1 MATFRK
7 YGGINRSPI
16 LNYVKHDILSSNS
29 SSFITSGLSNSKETF
44 LSDID
49 MSGNS
54 IINVNKIIFKDGYI
68 IDGSLTLNPTLAQV
82 LSNGNSAGSYN
93 IDMNGNTITNI
104 GYLNQTIPNN
114 INLFNSK
121 CQYSN
126 NSIVF
131 NNSQDIPNKQY
142 VDNIASGISPT
153 NLCDC
158 ATTEDISLN
167 LPGPILTT
175 IDGVSLTNGMRVLVK
190 CQDSS
195 NNVSSA
201 NINNGI
207 YVYSTTGYT
216 RATDCSGQD
225 VTNQLTFISDGTLN
239 GMKAFVQYLSGAI
252 ARINNLQYVPFYSIN
267 YNLGQGLEIVGGSTL
282 QVDNC
287 LNFLRSATII
297 RENGSNGVLD
307 FINKENSV
315 VTPNSASYIY
325 QSEGPLLIFNNYS
338 NRYIAPY
345 VLDNIENN
353 FGFYCDSSYGSHFP
367 LLFNAR
373 TFTLDLSSNAPGA
386 NSVKYIANN
395 STVAVPSYNI
405 GHNFYGNV
413 FLNTSGSYIQFPDG
427 SKQYSS
433 NMIAKSNI
441 FTTDIYNNTNTI
453 NFSNISSWGYNDYII
468 IKVSFFLQNTNT
480 NNSPYNTY
488 KWYFSTQGSYF
499 IYPKR
504 FIEPVWG
511 SLQPYQTTLYN
522 LSLNSINSNSTYDYV
537 DSTYAPFGR
546 QFWGMNINNQTNIS
560 PNTIPYLYC
569 SGNKSSSSSSF
580 NFHYV
585 NPTNYYYPPDSNHNF
600 NTYYSLVVELLT
612 NTTSNLVS
620 SSGFNI
626 SNF

>member
-7 YGGINRSPI
+7 YGGINRSSI

-29 SSFITSGLSNSKETF
+29 SSFTTSGLPNSKETF
-44 LSDID
+44 LSNID
-49 MSGNS
+49 MSDNS
-54 IINVNKIIFKDGYI
+54 IINVDKIIFKDGFI

-93 IDMNGNTITNI
+93 IDMNGNIITNI
-104 GYLNQTIPNN
+104 GYINQSIANN
-114 INLFNSK
+114 INSFNSK

-126 NSIVF
+126 NSLVF

-142 VDNIASGISPT
+142 VDNIASGIFPT
-153 NLCDC
+153 SSCDC
-158 ATTEDISLN
+158 ATTQDISLN

-175 IDGVSLTNGMRVLVK
+175 IDGVSLTDGMRVLVK

-195 NNVSSA
+195 NNVSSS
-201 NINNGI
+201 NVNNGI
-207 YVYSTTGYT
+207 YIYSSTGYT

-252 ARINNLQYVPFYSIN
+252 AGVNNLQYVPFYSIN

-345 VLDNIENN
+345 ILDNIENN

-405 GHNFYGNV
+405 GHNFYGN
-413 FLNTSGSYIQFPDG
+413 
-427 SKQYSS
+427 
-433 NMIAKSNI
+433 
-441 FTTDIYNNTNTI
+441 
-453 NFSNISSWGYNDYII
+453 
-468 IKVSFFLQNTNT
+468 
-480 NNSPYNTY
+480 
-488 KWYFSTQGSYF
+488 
-499 IYPKR
+499 IYPNSNVIFPTSR
-504 FIEPVWG
+504 TNPPATN
-511 SLQPYQTTLYN
+511 SLGCVNVVNTTSVN
-522 LSLNSINSNSTYDYV
+522 LNPFYPNWMMIGNSIINLKANKTYLLLGVWVITISNTLGGS
-537 DSTYAPFGR
+537 
-546 QFWGMNINNQTNIS
+546 IS
-560 PNTIPYLYC
+560 GAFCVCNGDP
-569 SGNKSSSSSSF
+569 SF
-580 NFHYV
+580 NQIKILDGKYTFCDEFV
-585 NPTNYYYPPDSNHNF
+585 NPTFPYTKSFNYIVTPSTDISYAHYAYVPGQDISANCLSF
-600 NTYYSLVVELLT
+600 KYTELY
-612 NTTSNLVS
+612 
-620 SSGFNI
+620 
-626 SNF
+626 